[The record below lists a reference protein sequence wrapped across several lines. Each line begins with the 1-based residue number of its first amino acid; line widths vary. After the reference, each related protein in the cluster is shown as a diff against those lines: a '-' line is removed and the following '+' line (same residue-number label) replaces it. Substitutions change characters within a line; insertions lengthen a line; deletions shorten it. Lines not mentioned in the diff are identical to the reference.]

1 MAPIYYI
8 LSLGAQQ
15 KKDYKKEVKVPI
27 IFVEF
32 MILLYSLIYKQKLT
46 QTLKKKKKEEQKS
59 VLMKSKVFILMMK

>member
-32 MILLYSLIYKQKLT
+32 MILLYSLIYKQWLT
-46 QTLKKKKKEEQKS
+46 QTLLTTKKEEQKS